1 MFNKFD
7 QLNLN
12 NGVDA
17 DRVKML
23 KYMLKL
29 GIEWFVVTSQFKGN
43 FSTISIVFGSTWSTK
58 DKITKSKCSRRK
70 MNMKFRKH
78 VQN

>member
-7 QLNLN
+7 QFNLN

-17 DRVKML
+17 NIVKML

-29 GIEWFVVTSQFKGN
+29 GIEWCDVKQKAGY
-43 FSTISIVFGSTWSTK
+43 
-58 DKITKSKCSRRK
+58 
-70 MNMKFRKH
+70 
-78 VQN
+78 